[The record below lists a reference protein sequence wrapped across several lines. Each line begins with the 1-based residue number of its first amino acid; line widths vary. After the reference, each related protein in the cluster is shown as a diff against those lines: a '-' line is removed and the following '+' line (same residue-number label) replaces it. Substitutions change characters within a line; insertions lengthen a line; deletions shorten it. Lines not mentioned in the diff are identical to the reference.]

1 VNNWTLLPPNATALE
16 KALDLLSAQMETVA
30 IDIRK
35 IWNPETCPV
44 DLLPWLAW
52 GNSVDFWSA
61 DWTEEE
67 KRKTIAN
74 AFAVHKTK
82 GTRGAL
88 ERALAP
94 LGFTVQIIEWFEESP
109 AATPYTFR
117 MQVIVRDKGIDEKL
131 YIQLLQ
137 LIETYKN
144 VRSQLSQLLI
154 KGEVSGTAYIGA
166 AITSGI
172 DITIYPYVGSD
183 AQSDSTWFVAAAI
196 QAVNTVTILS
206 LQLSELDMKNLH
218 RLLHETMP
226 SNNYW

>member
-1 VNNWTLLPPNATALE
+1 MNNRTLLPPNATALE
-16 KALDLLSAQMETVA
+16 RALDLLSAQVETVA

-61 DWTEEE
+61 EWTEEE

-74 AFAVHKTK
+74 AFAIHKTK
-82 GTRGAL
+82 GTRAAL

-94 LGFTVQIIEWFEESP
+94 LGFTVQIIEWFEENP
-109 AATPYTFR
+109 VAVPYTFR
-117 MQVIVRDKGIDEKL
+117 MHVTVRDKGIDEKL
-131 YIQLLQ
+131 YSQLLQ

-154 KGEVSGTAYIGA
+154 KGEVSGNAYIGA
-166 AITSGI
+166 AITCGS
-172 DITIYPYVGSD
+172 DITIYPYIGSD
-183 AQSDSTWFVAAAI
+183 AESTSNWFVAAVVQAI
-196 QAVNTVTILS
+196 QTVTVGS
-206 LQLSELDMKNLH
+206 LQLSELDMRNLH
-218 RLLHETMP
+218 TLVHVTMP
-226 SNNYW
+226 SRNYW